1 MTMCIRKTTWPVAC
15 MALAIVILFSA
26 SAAMGAGG
34 GAADGHVG
42 GLAFQTTPPA
52 PVARVARPEL
62 WVATLDPG
70 QVLCAV
76 GVAGQ
81 GLYLRG
87 DNLIECLRR
96 PPVRRLLEALE
107 GAARFGRLM
116 KP

>member
-1 MTMCIRKTTWPVAC
+1 MTICIRKTTWPVAC
-15 MALAIVILFSA
+15 MALAIVILFTA

-42 GLAFQTTPPA
+42 GPGISDYTAGTGSQGGAAGAVGSP
-52 PVARVARPEL
+52 
-62 WVATLDPG
+62 TLDPG

-76 GVAGQ
+76 GGAGQ

-96 PPVRRLLEALE
+96 PRPSAGCWRRSSAQRDL
-107 GAARFGRLM
+107 AAS
-116 KP
+116 